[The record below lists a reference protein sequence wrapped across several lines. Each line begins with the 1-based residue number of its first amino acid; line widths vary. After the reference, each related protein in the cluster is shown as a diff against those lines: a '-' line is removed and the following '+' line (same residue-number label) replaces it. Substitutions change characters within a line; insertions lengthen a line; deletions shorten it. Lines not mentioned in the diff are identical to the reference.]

1 MIVVKTISQ
10 LEEAIRERDPDV
22 MVVGTLVNTI
32 MKTTPVQTASSNEN
46 IISAEQDGIVN
57 SLQKNFSVSAIH
69 YRNENAIG
77 AIHQQPESKRE
88 MPW

>member
-10 LEEAIRERDPDV
+10 LEDAIRERDPDV

-32 MKTTPVQTASSNEN
+32 MKNET
-46 IISAEQDGIVN
+46 SAEQDGIVN

-69 YRNENAIG
+69 YRNETAIG
-77 AIHQQPESKRE
+77 AIHPQPESKRG